1 MKKSVAF
8 FLLGILFAA
17 LWSSASVAAKIGVT
31 VMEPL
36 VLFQFR
42 FFLAAIILLVYA
54 RFFEKWRMPAGKE
67 WVNLAIFGFFNI
79 TLYLS
84 LFVIAITEVA
94 AGIGSLS
101 TSLSPLMMSLIGS
114 LFYKKTIKLSQIIGL
129 GMGMIGVWVAVIPL
143 LGDQLATSRGLALL
157 VISIL
162 SYSGAALFYADKEWR
177 LSRYAINGWQVLF
190 GGIFLL
196 PVTIY
201 CNEQPISFSAT
212 ALWSIL
218 WLVIPVSII
227 SVNIWLRMLKID
239 PVKASFFL
247 FLSPIFGFL
256 FASVILDEPFTLY
269 TLGGLILVLA
279 GLYLGQKEI
288 AVRR

>member
-1 MKKSVAF
+1 LRKPAAYF
-8 FLLGILFAA
+8 FLGILFAA

-36 VLFQFR
+36 MLFQFR
-42 FFLAAIILLVYA
+42 FFLAAIILLIYA
-54 RFFEKWRMPAGKE
+54 RLFESWRMPVGKE

-84 LFVIAITEVA
+84 LFVVAINEVA

-101 TSLSPLMMSLIGS
+101 TSLSPLMMSLIGGF
-114 LFYKKTIKLSQIIGL
+114 FYAKKTKFTQIAGLIIG
-129 GMGMIGVWVAVIPL
+129 MAGVWVAVIPL
-143 LGDQLATSRGLALL
+143 LGDQMATPKGLILL
-157 VISIL
+157 IFSIL
-162 SYSGAALFYADKEWR
+162 SYSWAALFYADKEWT

-201 CNEQPISFSAT
+201 YKEQPIVFSTT

-256 FASVILDEPFTLY
+256 FASVILSEPFTLY
-269 TLGGLILVLA
+269 TFIGLILVLT
-279 GLYLGQKEI
+279 GLYLGQKGKS
-288 AVRR
+288 